1 MKNNQEIF
9 NDSAEFEN
17 EMISTY
23 PDKIREIVYEE
34 ELSDGRSRFTG
45 WLKFPYYSDDSCG
58 GFFTFFDEEEFHKW
72 ASSAKK
78 MPIERVKNND
88 FEVDQYY
95 NELDGSGW
103 WSLTEE
109 DRYNSIKKL
118 DERLNEDK

>member
-9 NDSAEFEN
+9 NDLTAFEN

-23 PDKIREIVYEE
+23 PNKIREVVYEE
-34 ELSDGRSRFTG
+34 ELNDGRSRFTG

-78 MPIERVKNND
+78 IPTERVKNND

-95 NELDGSGW
+95 DELDGSEW

-109 DRYNSIKKL
+109 DRYNSIKRL
-118 DERLNEDK
+118 DERLNENK

>member
-9 NDSAEFEN
+9 NDLVAFEN

-23 PDKIREIVYEE
+23 PNKIREIVYEE
-34 ELSDGRSRFTG
+34 ELSDSRSRFTG
-45 WLKFPYYSDDSCG
+45 WLKFPYYSDDSHG

-72 ASSAKK
+72 VSSSKK

-88 FEVDQYY
+88 FEVEQYY

-103 WSLTEE
+103 WSLKEG